1 MDLIDH
7 ACLLRDRVRERAPL
21 VHCIT
26 NFVAM
31 DTAAN
36 AVLAIGGSP
45 AMMHAR
51 EEVAEFAAIADA
63 LTINIGTLSPDWVDS
78 MKVAVAAATKA
89 GKPWVF
95 DPVGVGAT
103 RLRRASAT
111 TLLRLKPTVV
121 RGNASEIM
129 VLAGLAGADQK
140 GVDSTRD
147 ASEAEAPARR
157 LASALG
163 CVVVVTGVV
172 DIATDGQRLLRIANG
187 HPLMPRVTA
196 LGCALTAITGAFL
209 AVGDDTLHSAAVATA
224 LFGLAGEIAARDARG
239 PGSLRVGLMD
249 ALHYLDAAAIRAGL
263 RLS

>member
-1 MDLIDH
+1 MDLTEH
-7 ACLLRDRVRERAPL
+7 ACLLRERVRERAPL

-63 LTINIGTLSPDWVDS
+63 LTINIGTLSPDWVIS
-78 MKVAVAAATKA
+78 MKIAVEAATKA

-103 RLRRASAT
+103 KLRRQAAAE
-111 TLLRLKPTVV
+111 LLALKPTVV

-147 ASEAEAPARR
+147 ASEAEAPARQ
-157 LASALG
+157 LAKALG
-163 CVVVVTGVV
+163 CVVVVTGVL
-172 DIATDGQRLLRIANG
+172 DIATDGTRMLRIANG

-209 AVGDDTLHSAAVATA
+209 AVGDEPLLSAAVATA
-224 LFGLAGEIAARDARG
+224 LFGLAGEIAAQEARG

-249 ALHYLDAAAIRAGL
+249 ALHNLDGAAIRTGL
-263 RLS
+263 DLS